1 MVDSTPLIPH
11 GDDNSSSSSSSSSS
25 SQGGGDLCCD
35 SRKAIIVINS
45 VFLGLWSLDLI
56 LLLANAVPLTIQQII
71 VISINILFNIIV
83 IYSALQFQ
91 YIAVIVAILW
101 DVTIFIL
108 MIVSLIIGW
117 RYDMNGIFGDTFKS
131 YGALVII
138 FSVHKIFAECAFVY
152 EVRKGTMSRE
162 TYSMVKY
169 SW

>member
-25 SQGGGDLCCD
+25 QGGGYLCCD

-45 VFLGLWSLDLI
+45 VFLGFWSLDLI

-71 VISINILFNIIV
+71 VISINMLFNIIV

-117 RYDMNGIFGDTFKS
+117 RYGMNGIFGDAFKS
-131 YGALVII
+131 FDILAII
-138 FSVHKIFAECAFVY
+138 FSVHKIYAECVFVY
-152 EVRKGTMSRE
+152 EVRKGIMSSETHSRE
-162 TYSMVKY
+162 KH